1 MSPSLF
7 WFIALILAFGF
18 WDTFA
23 SSFLI
28 DYLSKLPRI
37 GGFAYAL
44 LGIIAVPAFVAQDFF
59 IKLAAR
65 TGKLVVALI
74 GL

>member
-1 MSPSLF
+1 M
-7 WFIALILAFGF
+7 ALILAFGF

-28 DYLSKLPRI
+28 DYLSRLPNI
-37 GGFAYAL
+37 GDFAYAL
-44 LGIIAVPAFVAQDFF
+44 LGVIAIPAFVAQDFF
-59 IKLAAR
+59 IKLSAR
-65 TGKLVVALI
+65 AGKFVVALI